1 MEVHPPE
8 HPIHNWRD
16 FFVHIATIVVGLLIA
31 IGLEQSVE
39 WFHHRHLV
47 HTAHRNLRVEAET
60 NSHTLQG
67 DQRTLTG
74 VHDAL
79 LHDLQTLR
87 TLGKSHTAG
96 GAMTVHWSWDDLTD
110 SAYNTA
116 RDTGALTYMPYEEV
130 QEIDSVYTQ
139 QHYVKAGVNAYV
151 LSILRIRRPLQGG
164 RALGDLSP
172 AEVDGMIDSCTD
184 ALVNIELL
192 RELMTNLGKDYQ
204 HLASE

>member
-8 HPIHNWRD
+8 HPIQSWRD

-47 HTAHRNLRVEAET
+47 HIAHLNLRVEAEK
-60 NSHTLQG
+60 NGRTLVQ
-67 DQRTLTG
+67 DQRALAM

-79 LHDLQTLR
+79 LHDLQTVR
-87 TLGKSHTAG
+87 TLQKNRAAG
-96 GAMTVHWSWDDLTD
+96 GELTVHWAWDDLTD

-116 RDTGALTYMPYEEV
+116 RDTGAFTYMPYEEV
-130 QEIDSVYTQ
+130 QDIDSVYTQ
-139 QHYVKAGVNAYV
+139 QQYVKTGVNAYV
-151 LSILRIRRPLQGG
+151 LSILRIRRPLQGD
-164 RALGDLSP
+164 RTLQDLSP
-172 AEVDGMIDSCTD
+172 AETNGMLETCAD

-192 RELMTNLGKDYQ
+192 QDLMANLSKDYRR
-204 HLASE
+204 LASE